1 MLFIILYQM
10 MMLITPIEVDERQE
24 LKKGI
29 SLSILTNRDM
39 RKFGALE
46 KRLKLKMTKLV
57 SLQQRISPLK
67 DYILGQKIF

>member
-1 MLFIILYQM
+1 M
-10 MMLITPIEVDERQE
+10 MMYYTQSGRTARAG
-24 LKKGI
+24 KSI

-46 KRLKLKMTKLV
+46 KRLKLKIQKLV
-57 SLQQRISPLK
+57 SLTKDIASK